1 MLRRGLQ
8 LVENCG
14 EAAKVAGFL
23 NGGGFLQTSLRL
35 LAQSCA
41 RIMRTNRTFRERLKA
56 ALDGF
61 RGRPAPDAAAPTAQ
75 FWRLLA
81 QEAPDLIT
89 RHAPDGRI
97 RFASRAAQ
105 SLLGRDAATLEGLTP
120 RDLAHPEDLA
130 AVQAAFRDASYAGR
144 DGAVTARLAHADG
157 RWLWMELRCRRT
169 ALNAE
174 GDGDIVTVTREI
186 AAFKAQSTALAQARD
201 AALAASREK
210 SRFLATMSHELRTP
224 LNAIIGFSE
233 VMALQMFG
241 PLTPR
246 YRDYAG
252 LIQDSGQHLLD
263 LINGLLDMSK
273 IEAGRFELY
282 EELFA
287 LDEVAQGA
295 ARFVTLAAERTGV
308 TLSLAV
314 APEARRVFA
323 DRRAVK
329 QMLVNLLSNAVKFTP
344 PGGDVSLTATLDG
357 KAVILAVADTGT
369 GIAAADLERLG
380 RPFEQTR
387 GAHGKEGTGLG
398 LALVKALAALH
409 GGDAAIAS
417 TLGEGTVVTVRLPH
431 AAVETATV
439 VPLRGAA

>member
-1 MLRRGLQ
+1 M
-8 LVENCG
+8 
-14 EAAKVAGFL
+14 
-23 NGGGFLQTSLRL
+23 
-35 LAQSCA
+35 
-41 RIMRTNRTFRERLKA
+41 RIDRPFRQRLKA

-61 RGRPAPDAAAPTAQ
+61 RGRAAPEAAVPGAP

-81 QEAPDLIT
+81 EEAPDLIT

-105 SLLGRDAATLEGLTP
+105 SLLGREAGTLEGLTP
-120 RDLAHPEDLA
+120 RDLVHPQDLA
-130 AVQAAFRDASYAGR
+130 PVQAAFREASYFGR
-144 DGAVTARLAHADG
+144 DGAAAVRLAHADG
-157 RWLWMELRCRRT
+157 RWLWMDLRCRR
-169 ALNAE
+169 APL
-174 GDGDIVTVTREI
+174 GDDSGGDIVAVTREI
-186 AAFKAQSTALAQARD
+186 AAFKAQSTALEAARD
-201 AALAASREK
+201 QALAANREK

-224 LNAIIGFSE
+224 LNAILGFSE
-233 VMALQMFG
+233 VMALEMFG
-241 PLTPR
+241 PLSAR
-246 YRDYAG
+246 YRDYASA
-252 LIQDSGQHLLD
+252 IQDSGRHLLD

-308 TLSLAV
+308 SLSLAV
-314 APEARRVFA
+314 APGARRIFA
-323 DRRAVK
+323 DRRAVR
-329 QMLVNLLSNAVKFTP
+329 QILLNLLSNAVKFTP
-344 PGGDVSLTATLDG
+344 PGGAVTLSAAVDG
-357 KAVILAVADTGT
+357 KAVILAVRDTGT

-380 RPFEQTR
+380 RPFEQAR

-409 GGDAAIAS
+409 GGEAVIDS
-417 TLGEGTVVTVRLPH
+417 GLGEGTIVTVRLPH
-431 AAVETATV
+431 AAAGAASDI

>member
-1 MLRRGLQ
+1 
-8 LVENCG
+8 
-14 EAAKVAGFL
+14 
-23 NGGGFLQTSLRL
+23 
-35 LAQSCA
+35 
-41 RIMRTNRTFRERLKA
+41 
-56 ALDGF
+56 
-61 RGRPAPDAAAPTAQ
+61 
-75 FWRLLA
+75 
-81 QEAPDLIT
+81 
-89 RHAPDGRI
+89 
-97 RFASRAAQ
+97 
-105 SLLGRDAATLEGLTP
+105 
-120 RDLAHPEDLA
+120 
-130 AVQAAFRDASYAGR
+130 
-144 DGAVTARLAHADG
+144 
-157 RWLWMELRCRRT
+157 
-169 ALNAE
+169 
-174 GDGDIVTVTREI
+174 
-186 AAFKAQSTALAQARD
+186 
-201 AALAASREK
+201 
-210 SRFLATMSHELRTP
+210 
-224 LNAIIGFSE
+224 
-233 VMALQMFG
+233 MALQMFG

-246 YRDYAG
+246 YRDYA
-252 LIQDSGQHLLD
+252 LAIQDSGQHLLD

-380 RPFEQTR
+380 RPFEQTQ

-409 GGDAAIAS
+409 GGDAGIAS

-431 AAVETATV
+431 AAVAAPAE